1 MNIHSNDNSDQLDN
15 LAYSQH
21 VLKEKE
27 KDYNENENRESNALF
42 YSNMGLY
49 DLIDGLKTTL
59 YSIIKDIFE
68 NDVKGRSFFDI
79 FWIEDRSFYI
89 GLLLALS
96 GILCMVIHFTPLYL
110 KISMGNEK
118 STKT

>member
-1 MNIHSNDNSDQLDN
+1 MNVHSNDNSDQLDS

-27 KDYNENENRESNALF
+27 RDYNENENRVSNASF
-42 YSNMGLY
+42 YSNLGLY
-49 DLIDGLKTTL
+49 TLLDGMKTTF

-79 FWIEDRSFYI
+79 FWIENRSFYI
-89 GLLLALS
+89 GISLVLG
-96 GILCMVIHFTPLYL
+96 GITCIVIHFIPVYL
-110 KISMGNEK
+110 KISLGNN
-118 STKT
+118 KTVKT